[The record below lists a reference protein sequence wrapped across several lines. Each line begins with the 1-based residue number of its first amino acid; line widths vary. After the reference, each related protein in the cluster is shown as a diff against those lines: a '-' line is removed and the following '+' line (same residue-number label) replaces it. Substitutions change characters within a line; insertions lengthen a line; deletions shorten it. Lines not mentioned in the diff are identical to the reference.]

1 MNLSR
6 LLKSLLVVGLSTF
19 CAPQIAI
26 SQPNPTAVAGPAE
39 QSVVERVNAAIQAR
53 YDNVLAFTDT
63 EHYAVFRGADEA
75 HPAAEMTVHM
85 TYRKGDG
92 KSYEIVSQ
100 SGSQVIQK
108 FALEP
113 LLENE
118 KEINEPARVQMSWF
132 TSANYEMREKPGE
145 TRQMGD
151 TPCVALAITPKRT
164 APNMLNGTLWV
175 DPRDGSVAEVDGIA
189 SRSPSIFAGTTH
201 MMRDYA
207 KMGGFAMATHARAE
221 SHNAL
226 FGRTVIIIDYSDY
239 KVETSDQKT
248 NETQKPQKP

>member
-1 MNLSR
+1 MTQRHQLPAASPIEQD
-6 LLKSLLVVGLSTF
+6 VVH
-19 CAPQIAI
+19 
-26 SQPNPTAVAGPAE
+26 
-39 QSVVERVNAAIQAR
+39 RVNAAIQAR
-53 YDNVLAFTDT
+53 YENVLGFTDT
-63 EHYAVFRGADEA
+63 EHYAVFRGTDET

-85 TYRKGDG
+85 TYRKSDG

-118 KEINEPARVQMSWF
+118 KEINDPARVQMSWF
-132 TSANYEMREKPGE
+132 TSANYEMHEKPGE
-145 TRQMGD
+145 TRQMGE
-151 TPCVALAITPKRT
+151 TPCVAVAITPRRT
-164 APNMLNGTLWV
+164 APNMLIGTLWV

-201 MMRDYA
+201 MMREYT
-207 KMGGFAMATHARAE
+207 KMSGFAMATHARAE
-221 SHNAL
+221 SNNAL

-248 NETQKPQKP
+248 NDDEQKSQKP